1 MINAESEI
9 DDQMHNKLNFV
20 AIEGVIGAG
29 KTTLAELLSER
40 NRARLVLEQF
50 EENPFLPK
58 FYENRKRYAF
68 QTQLAFLAS
77 RFKQQQ
83 NMTSPDLFDECIIS
97 DYIFEK
103 DRIFARLNLDDDELA
118 LYDNIYSIMTGI
130 SAQPDLV
137 IYLQS
142 SVERLIKNIDRRGR
156 DYEKHI
162 TPEYLQE
169 LSAAYN
175 QFFHHYSK
183 SPLIIINAT
192 KIDFVNNPEHL
203 KYIEEQIFN
212 QPIRSNTHIH
222 IIPDEE

>member
-1 MINAESEI
+1 MPNQFDFI
-9 DDQMHNKLNFV
+9 

-29 KTTLAELLSER
+29 KTTLAELLAER

-58 FYENRKRYAF
+58 FYEDRERYAL

-83 NMTSPDLFDECIIS
+83 HMTNRDLFDDFIIS

-103 DRIFARLNLDDDELA
+103 DRIFARLNLDDDEMG

-130 SAQPDLV
+130 SAKPDLV

-142 SVERLIKNIDRRGR
+142 TVDRLMNNIKNRGR
-156 DYEKHI
+156 SYEKHI
-162 TPEYLQE
+162 TPDYLQE
-169 LSAAYN
+169 LSDSYN
-175 QFFHHYSK
+175 QFFYHYSK
-183 SPLIIINAT
+183 APLMIINAT
-192 KIDFVNNPEHL
+192 EIDFVNNPVHL
-203 KYIEEQIFN
+203 SYIEEQIFD
-212 QPIRSNTHIH
+212 QPIRGNTHIH
-222 IIPDEE
+222 IIPD

>member
-1 MINAESEI
+1 MP
-9 DDQMHNKLNFV
+9 NKFDFI

-29 KTTLAELLSER
+29 KTTLANMLAER
-40 NRARLVLEQF
+40 NGGRLVLEQF

-58 FYENRKRYAF
+58 FYEERERYAF

-83 NMTSPDLFDECIIS
+83 KMTNRDLFDEFIIS

-118 LYDNIYSIMTGI
+118 LYDNIFGIMAGI
-130 SAQPDLV
+130 SAKPDLV

-142 SVERLIKNIDRRGR
+142 SVDRLMNNINKRGR

-162 TPEYLQE
+162 TEEYLHE
-169 LSAAYN
+169 LSDSYN
-175 QFFHHYSK
+175 QFFYHYNK
-183 SPLIIINAT
+183 SPLMIINST
-192 KIDFVNNPEHL
+192 EIDFVNNPDHL
-203 KYIEEQIFN
+203 SYLEEQIFSH
-212 QPIRSNTHIH
+212 PIRSNTHIH
-222 IIPDEE
+222 IIPD

>member
-1 MINAESEI
+1 MSNQF
-9 DDQMHNKLNFV
+9 DFV

-29 KTTLAELLSER
+29 KTSLAKLLAGR
-40 NRARLVLEQF
+40 HNARLVLEQF

-58 FYENRKRYAF
+58 FYEDKERYGF

-83 NMTSPDLFDECIIS
+83 KMTNRELFDDFVIS

-103 DRIFARLNLDDDELA
+103 DRIFARLNLDDDELS

-130 SAQPDLV
+130 SAKPDLV
-137 IYLQS
+137 IYLQN
-142 SVERLIKNIDRRGR
+142 SVERLMQNIDTRGR

-162 TPEYLQE
+162 TEEYLKD
-169 LSAAYN
+169 LSESYN
-175 QFFHHYSK
+175 QFFYRYNK
-183 SPLIIINAT
+183 SPLIIINASE
-192 KIDFVNNPEHL
+192 IDFVHNPDHL
-203 KYIEEQIFN
+203 SYLEEQIFN

-222 IIPDEE
+222 IIPD

>member
-1 MINAESEI
+1 MP
-9 DDQMHNKLNFV
+9 NKLDFI

-29 KTTLAELLSER
+29 KTTLANLLAER
-40 NRARLVLEQF
+40 NGARVILEQF

-58 FYENRKRYAF
+58 FYEDRKRYAF

-83 NMTSPDLFDECIIS
+83 KMINPDLFDQFVIS

-118 LYDNIYSIMTGI
+118 LYDNIFGIMTGI
-130 SAQPDLV
+130 SAKPDLV

-142 SVERLIKNIDRRGR
+142 TVERLLDNIEIRGR

-162 TPEYLQE
+162 TPDYLKD
-169 LSAAYN
+169 LSDAYN
-175 QFFHHYSK
+175 QFFYHYNK
-183 SPLIIINAT
+183 APLMIINAT
-192 KIDFVNNPEHL
+192 EIDFVNNPDHL
-203 KYIEEQIFN
+203 TYIEEQIFE

-222 IIPDEE
+222 IIPDQ